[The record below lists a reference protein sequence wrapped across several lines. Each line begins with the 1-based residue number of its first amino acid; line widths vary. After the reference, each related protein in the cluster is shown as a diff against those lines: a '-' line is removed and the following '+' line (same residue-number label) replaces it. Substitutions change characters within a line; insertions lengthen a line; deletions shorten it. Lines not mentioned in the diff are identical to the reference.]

1 MIKIYKTDEST
12 LKLSNISNV
21 EPQAWI
27 HMVAPTKEEI
37 NLVSEKT
44 GIVKSLFV
52 KVLDEEEIS
61 RVEKEGEATLIVADI
76 PYMVDY
82 SVKNKYR
89 TLPLGIIA
97 SNEYIV
103 TILLKE
109 SKLFEDFENGLVK
122 EFDTSK
128 KTKFTIQLFLRISQ
142 GYLMALNKMNKDIQR
157 EEKILAKATKNQELL
172 EMLNIEKSL
181 VYFMGALKYNKITLD
196 KLSKGTILPFF
207 DEDESLLEDALIECN
222 QAIEMATIYKEI
234 MASTTETY
242 ASVISNNLNG
252 IMKFLSAITIVFSVP
267 TMIASFMGMN
277 VPLGRFATHPAS
289 FIILVIISLVVAF
302 IIAYWLKK
310 KDMF

>member
-44 GIVKSLFV
+44 GIAKGLFV

-252 IMKFLSAITIVFSVP
+252 IMKFLSAITIVFSIP

>member
-21 EPQAWI
+21 ESQAWI

-44 GIVKSLFV
+44 GIAKSLFV

-252 IMKFLSAITIVFSVP
+252 IMKFLSAITIVFSIP

>member
-44 GIVKSLFV
+44 GIAKSLFV

-142 GYLMALNKMNKDIQR
+142 GYLMALNKMNKDI
-157 EEKILAKATKNQELL
+157 
-172 EMLNIEKSL
+172 
-181 VYFMGALKYNKITLD
+181 
-196 KLSKGTILPFF
+196 
-207 DEDESLLEDALIECN
+207 
-222 QAIEMATIYKEI
+222 
-234 MASTTETY
+234 
-242 ASVISNNLNG
+242 
-252 IMKFLSAITIVFSVP
+252 
-267 TMIASFMGMN
+267 
-277 VPLGRFATHPAS
+277 
-289 FIILVIISLVVAF
+289 
-302 IIAYWLKK
+302 
-310 KDMF
+310 

>member
-44 GIVKSLFV
+44 GIAKSLFV

-252 IMKFLSAITIVFSVP
+252 IMKFLSAITIVFSIP

>member
-252 IMKFLSAITIVFSVP
+252 IMKFLSAITIVFSIP